1 LNHDPFDRIEA
12 QLVAAAIVEL
22 RRARR
27 GMVAIS
33 TAFSSVRP
41 FLRYAD
47 PGSPEAVIA
56 EPGSY
61 PRGATLSLS

>member
-1 LNHDPFDRIEA
+1 
-12 QLVAAAIVEL
+12 
-22 RRARR
+22 
-27 GMVAIS
+27 MVAIA
-33 TAFSSVRP
+33 TAFSSVPP
-41 FLRYAD
+41 FLRSAD